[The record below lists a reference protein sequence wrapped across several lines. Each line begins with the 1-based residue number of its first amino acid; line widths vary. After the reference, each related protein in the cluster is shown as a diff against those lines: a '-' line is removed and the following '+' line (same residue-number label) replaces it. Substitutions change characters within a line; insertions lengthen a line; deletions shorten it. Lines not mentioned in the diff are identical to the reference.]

1 MKIPEIED
9 AEEAE
14 RHKVAKMLVGQRL
27 AGGIPHSYYL
37 TPLLSNIL
45 YGYYMRRPTMS

>member
-1 MKIPEIED
+1 MKIPEMED

-27 AGGIPHSYYL
+27 AGGIDAPQNSLRHGL
-37 TPLLSNIL
+37 TNEPLIATS
-45 YGYYMRRPTMS
+45 T